1 MNKDMFI
8 SMTNIA
14 IEVKGNNMGDKK
26 DDFMKIMAILYK
38 NEKYNEDD
46 VADFLLLTSILDSTF
61 FGLLFYSKI
70 ENTKIIHLTLEY
82 YKVKYNEKKAFK
94 IIYLLLDIYPHISSM
109 NDLYCGVDELDDI
122 RRTVIKLQS
131 SSDDKEVATPALMKI
146 IKDKREKNKI
156 TSNLDID
163 NVSLDDLFAL

>member
-14 IEVKGNNMGDKK
+14 IEVKGYNMDDKK

-46 VADFLLLTSILDSTF
+46 VVDFLLLTSILDSTF

-163 NVSLDDLFAL
+163 SVSLDDLFG